1 MNNSGTQTPGN
12 LIPIYKKGKY
22 TMLKYLGTA
31 ALAALVLATGCK
43 DPKSAADT
51 KLEKIT
57 NVETYTVSPSTFKE
71 FISLPVVVSP
81 FKEANLGLITGG
93 KITRIYTDKGERVT
107 QGKVLLETDNVL
119 LKAALDAAKA
129 NLEYQK
135 NEFDRNTRLFK
146 EGSIT
151 QAVFDASS
159 LQLSNTQSAFDIAKK
174 QFDNS
179 ILIAPFDGVITAKN
193 IEVGDIIGPG
203 VPAFRMIDVSR
214 VKVQA
219 GIPEKYITD
228 FKLGNQVAIR
238 FDAMPGKEFNGN
250 ISYIAPEASSS
261 IRTFLAEMIVDN
273 RQGLIKAGIMGNA
286 DILKKAYGNALS
298 IPLNAVVQTQKG
310 RIVYVVKTDSTVEER
325 DIEIGPVGDLFIKID
340 KGLTKGDRV
349 VVKGQ
354 QQIAAGEKV
363 KIVSDD
369 STQGGEVM
377 GK

>member
-1 MNNSGTQTPGN
+1 
-12 LIPIYKKGKY
+12 
-22 TMLKYLGTA
+22 MLKYLGIT
-31 ALAALVLATGCK
+31 ALAVLLFATGCK

-51 KLEKIT
+51 KMEKIA
-57 NVETYTVSPSTFKE
+57 NVETYTVSPATFKE
-71 FISLPVVVSP
+71 YVSLPVVVNP
-81 FKEANLGLITGG
+81 LKEANLGLIAGG
-93 KITRIYTDKGERVT
+93 KVTRIYSDKGDRVT
-107 QGKVLLETDNVL
+107 RGKVLLETDNEL
-119 LKAALDAAKA
+119 LKAALDVASA

-135 NEFDRNTRLFK
+135 NEFARNSKLFQ

-151 QAVFDASS
+151 QAVFDASK
-159 LQLSNTQSAFDIAKK
+159 LQSSQAQSAFDIAKK

-193 IEVGDIIGPG
+193 VEVGDIIGPG
-203 VPAFRMIDVSR
+203 IPAFRIIDVSR

-228 FKLGNQVAIR
+228 FKVGNQVTIR
-238 FDAMPGKEFNGN
+238 FDAMPGKEFTGN

-273 RQGLIKAGIMGNA
+273 SQGLIKAGIMGNA
-286 DILKKAYGNALS
+286 DILKKAYPNAFA
-298 IPLNAVVQTQKG
+298 IPLNAVVLTQKG

-325 DIEIGPVGDLFIKID
+325 DVEVGPVGNLLIKID
-340 KGLTKGDRV
+340 KGLTQGDRV

-363 KIVSDD
+363 KIVGEN
-369 STQGGEVM
+369 TTPGGEVT
-377 GK
+377 GQ